1 MLSSKGR
8 INKSAAPVDKEKL
21 HEELQDL
28 GTQREKVIEERKQC
42 HLEHKGSND
51 HVRKKVCCILHSKSA
66 NTTTTVCFLSYFQQ
80 VTWRLREKI
89 RVVNRYKTAVSDLF
103 YYCYFSELIC
113 DLPSN

>member
-28 GTQREKVIEERKQC
+28 PTQREKVIEERKQC
-42 HLEHKGSND
+42 DLEHKGSND

-66 NTTTTVCFLSYFQQ
+66 TVCFLSYFQQ
-80 VTWRLREKI
+80 VTWRLREK
-89 RVVNRYKTAVSDLF
+89 N
-103 YYCYFSELIC
+103 
-113 DLPSN
+113 